1 MDLQNNWSYDL
12 SVQKVSGLVTELK
25 NVTLKKSTLTDD
37 IARELYEARGQL
49 DARGRNQYSN
59 VTNVTNQKNWTEY
72 LKDCGLQRMTVHRW
86 LECYDPK
93 EQRLLTD
100 EEYQLKQD
108 EKRREE
114 MNIRDA
120 NNSRVLQAYKTG
132 VYPKG
137 WNQEC
142 QRLYEEKVKEE
153 KARDE
158 RIRKIKEEA
167 KKEAEQKEQKEKER
181 NARIEEIENLVNN
194 ITEKSI
200 TAFNKKLAFKE
211 KIRISHDGKDDPF
224 TDAIIEYLEELE
236 DDNRRIEA
244 CFNIIKICKGIAV
257 DLQVR
262 KE

>member
-1 MDLQNNWSYDL
+1 MDLQNNWIYDL

-25 NVTLKKSTLTDD
+25 NVTLKKSTLTDV
-37 IARELYEARGQL
+37 IARELYQAREQL
-49 DARGRNQYSN
+49 KSPGIRTDLVANGTRLTWEG
-59 VTNVTNQKNWTEY
+59 Y
-72 LKDCGLQRMTVHRW
+72 LKDCGLKRSTVHRW
-86 LECYDPK
+86 LECYEPK

-132 VYPKG
+132 IYPKG

-194 ITEKSI
+194 ITEKAI
-200 TAFNKKLAFKE
+200 TGFNKKLAFKE
-211 KIRISHDGKDDPF
+211 KIRISNDGKEDPF
-224 TDAIIEYLEELE
+224 TDVIIEYLEELE

>member
-1 MDLQNNWSYDL
+1 MELQNNWIYDL

-37 IARELYEARGQL
+37 ICRELYEAREQL
-49 DARGRNQYSN
+49 RNPRARTDLDC
-59 VTNVTNQKNWTEY
+59 VTNVTQTWERY
-72 LKDCGLQRMTVHRW
+72 LNDVGLQRMTVHRW
-86 LECYDPK
+86 LECYEPK

-194 ITEKSI
+194 ITEKAI
-200 TAFNKKLAFKE
+200 TVFNKKLAFKE
-211 KIRISHDGKDDPF
+211 KIRISHDGKEDPF

>member
-25 NVTLKKSTLTDD
+25 NVTLKKSTLTDA
-37 IARELYEARGQL
+37 IARELYQAREQL
-49 DARGRNQYSN
+49 KSSGIRTDL
-59 VTNVTNQKNWTEY
+59 VTNVTRLTWEGY

-86 LECYDPK
+86 LECYEPK

-142 QRLYEEKVKEE
+142 QRLYEDKVKEE

-194 ITEKSI
+194 ITEKAV
-200 TAFNKKLAFKE
+200 TVFNKKLAFKE

>member
-25 NVTLKKSTLTDD
+25 NVTLKKSTLTDA
-37 IARELYEARGQL
+37 IARELYQAREQL
-49 DARGRNQYSN
+49 KSPGIRTDL
-59 VTNVTNQKNWTEY
+59 VTNVTRLTWEGY
-72 LKDCGLQRMTVHRW
+72 LNDCGLQRRTVHRW
-86 LECYDPK
+86 LDYYEPK

-211 KIRISHDGKDDPF
+211 KIRISHDGKEDPF